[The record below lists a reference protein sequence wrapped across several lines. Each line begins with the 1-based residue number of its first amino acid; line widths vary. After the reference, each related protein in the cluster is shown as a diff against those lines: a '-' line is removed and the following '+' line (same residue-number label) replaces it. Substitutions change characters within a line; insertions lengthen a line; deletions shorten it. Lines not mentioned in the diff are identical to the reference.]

1 MFKKYKRY
9 EFKTFQALEKFF
21 INKIL
26 PQKNIHSKVI
36 GKVLLVWNRKRKA
49 A

>member
-1 MFKKYKRY
+1 MQKTYKRY
-9 EFKTFQALEKFF
+9 KFKTFQALEKFF
-21 INKIL
+21 INKIF